1 MILNQK
7 PKMNLHLNLIE
18 QPFVLE
24 LQNEEGLIA
33 TIDAA
38 PEIGGKNKGLRPM
51 QLLAGSLAGCM
62 SIDVLN
68 ILKKQRI
75 EVTTFEVK
83 VIADRKEGVP
93 SPFETIELQFIVD
106 EAVSLEKLEKAV
118 KLSHEKYCSVSA
130 SLSSEIRITTTV
142 NHSK

>member
-1 MILNQK
+1 MKLG
-7 PKMNLHLNLIE
+7 LTLTE
-18 QPFVLE
+18 QPFVLT
-24 LQNEEGLIA
+24 LANEDGLTV

-68 ILKKQRI
+68 ILRKQRVTVAYFNVAI
-75 EVTTFEVK
+75 E
-83 VIADRKEGVP
+83 ADRKEAVPASFERIELVFTVDDGVP
-93 SPFETIELQFIVD
+93 LAKIEH
-106 EAVSLEKLEKAV
+106 AV

-130 SLSSEIRITTTV
+130 SLHPEIEIITRIAFQ
-142 NHSK
+142 HA